1 MRNSPPPI
9 YLGGGVIIIIIGGG
23 GCPGDVGIMES
34 NGSGP
39 GTPTSGGVVVM
50 VEYSKYYQI
59 GTRFLNS
66 EILSNLSKLNF
77 YTIV

>member
-1 MRNSPPPI
+1 MKTRTLNHNGKRNPPPPTFQGV
-9 YLGGGVIIIIIGGG
+9 GGEVIIIIIGGG

-50 VEYSKYYQI
+50 VEYTKYSQI
-59 GTRFLNS
+59 GTR
-66 EILSNLSKLNF
+66 ILNF
-77 YTIV
+77 IKP